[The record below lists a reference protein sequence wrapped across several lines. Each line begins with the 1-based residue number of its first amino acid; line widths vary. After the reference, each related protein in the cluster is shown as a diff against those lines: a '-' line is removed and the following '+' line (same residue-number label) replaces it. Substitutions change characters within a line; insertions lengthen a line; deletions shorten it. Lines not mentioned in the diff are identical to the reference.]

1 MELRQ
6 FRDTQYYVSPT
17 GIVISRYPMGGWRG
31 KSTNRER
38 VVGKRNSQGYAVVRT
53 RLKGSWC
60 VHQMVMELY
69 GPPCPGEGYV
79 IDHIDEVKTNNVIE
93 NLQWLLRGENVAKS
107 TNLTRRFSK
116 LTIEQANEIR
126 ARYKPRIV
134 TRLQLAAEYGVSE
147 GTIKD
152 VIRGRY
158 Y

>member
-6 FRDTQYYVSPT
+6 FKDTLYYVSPT
-17 GIVISRYPMGGWRG
+17 GIVISRYPYGGWKG
-31 KSTNRER
+31 NSKNRER
-38 VVGKRNSQGYAVVRT
+38 VVGKGKCEGYHVVRT
-53 RLKGSWC
+53 RHKEYWF

-69 GPPCPGEGYV
+69 GSPCPGEGYV

-93 NLQWLLRGENVAKS
+93 NLQWLTNGENVSKAS
-107 TNLTRRFSK
+107 HTRHK
-116 LTIEQANEIR
+116 LTTEQAEEIR
-126 ARYKPRIV
+126 SKYKPRKY

-152 VIRGRY
+152 VIASRY